1 MEYMKHT
8 LVDALNLK
16 TCPVCY
22 IVKQRE
28 EKAFW
33 WFFTEN
39 YHDTEVLED
48 LIDTSFFCDHHANT
62 LENRTLEN
70 NDRGPLS
77 FIFQIMIQ
85 SDTQKLKTLKSQL
98 EKTMVN
104 DQQGFFDAMFNR
116 KSRTRYGKEIDGVFC
131 GYTSCRFC
139 RMNENTSR
147 YVEEIFEELIRKDT
161 AFRELYRKS
170 YGLCRRHLIDVLKLS
185 NDRACS
191 EFLVDDM
198 LSRLKVVH
206 DNFELYFHKLD
217 YRYSHEPKGEEQ
229 NTWLDALNFYSSSKR
244 NSGKPSAT

>member
-1 MEYMKHT
+1 VEYMKHT
-8 LVDALNLK
+8 LVDALNQK
-16 TCPVCY
+16 TCPVCH

-39 YHDTEVLED
+39 YHDSEVLED
-48 LIDTSFFCDHHANT
+48 LIDTSFFCDYHANT
-62 LENRTLEN
+62 LEN
-70 NDRGPLS
+70 NDHGPLS
-77 FIFQIMIQ
+77 FIFQIMVQ
-85 SDTQKLKTLKSQL
+85 SDTQKLKNLKGLL

-104 DQQGFFDAMFNR
+104 GQQGFLGGMFNP
-116 KSRTRYGKEIDGVFC
+116 KSRTRSGKTIDGVFR

-147 YVEEIFEELIRKDT
+147 YIEEILEELIRKDT

-170 YGLCRRHLIDVLKLS
+170 YGLCRRHLIDILKLS
-185 NDRACS
+185 NDGACS

-198 LSRLKVVH
+198 LSRLKVMH

-244 NSGKPSAT
+244 SSGKPSAT